1 MKPYSVDLRE
11 KIISVYEAG
20 NTSIRKVAERFK
32 VNKNTVQDLVKR
44 KREKGT
50 LEPSVAT
57 GGKPSQLSGY
67 EQQIEAMVAEH
78 LDYTLAEYCEY
89 WEEKTGVRLSE
100 SAMCRFLQKQKL
112 TLKKKQ
118 YEAVKQGQKLHKTK
132 G

>member
-32 VNKNTVQDLVKR
+32 VNKNTVQNLVKR

-67 EQQIEAMVAEH
+67 EQQIDAMVAEH

-118 YEAVKQGQKLHKTK
+118 SEAVKQGQKLHKTK